1 MQNQKSTTKSTKGAK
16 TIFTKTM
23 STKTAFTKTT
33 HSQNALILAYKPA
46 FITSNAFLGKIKR
59 KYGLAK
65 AGFSGTLDPFAQG
78 SLLIAS
84 GAYTK
89 LLPFINTEPKR
100 YEAVLW
106 LGAKSKSLDIENFLG
121 VESVSKFSQNQIA
134 KVLQNLCGN
143 ITYTPPSFSAKKISG
158 KRAYALV
165 RSGEEVNLAQSTMS
179 VYSLEIL
186 GYNHPFLHFSSE
198 VSKGSYVRSLGELIA
213 QNLGASGVLSALK
226 RTKEG
231 DLCAKKGV
239 EIFLNPLEVL
249 PFGRL
254 ELDSHY
260 EDLIKNGAKICIK
273 NTKSG
278 IFVVQFSE
286 FFSIIEILKDGNIKY
301 LCNRISYA
309 DTL

>member
-1 MQNQKSTTKSTKGAK
+1 MQNQKSTTKSAKSAK

-23 STKTAFTKTT
+23 STKTAFTKIA

-46 FITSNAFLGKIKR
+46 FITSNAFLGKIKH

-121 VESVSKFSQNQIA
+121 VESVPKFSQNQIA

-158 KRAYALV
+158 KRAYTLA

-186 GYNHPFLHFSSE
+186 GYNHPFLHFLSE

-213 QNLGASGVLSALK
+213 QNLGVSGVLSALK

-231 DLCAKKGV
+231 GLCAKKGV

-254 ELDSHY
+254 ELDYHY

-278 IFVVQFSE
+278 IFIVQFSE